1 MVNCPYCNQKV
12 ELVFGCLPIHY
23 KDPKADDVFCVENWC
38 YGTWLNFKA
47 AQHGVHWTENGLA
60 QADGEST
67 LAVVVQYRQ
76 GVK

>member
-47 AQHGVHWTENGLA
+47 AQHRVHLTAAGASDDGLSSEA
-60 QADGEST
+60 AAGN
-67 LAVVVQYRQ
+67 A
-76 GVK
+76 